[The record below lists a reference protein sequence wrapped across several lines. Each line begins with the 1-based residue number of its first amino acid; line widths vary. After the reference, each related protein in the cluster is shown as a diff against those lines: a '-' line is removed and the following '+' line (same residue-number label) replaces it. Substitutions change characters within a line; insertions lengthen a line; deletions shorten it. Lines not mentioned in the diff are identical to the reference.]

1 MSSAASKL
9 RALLAADG
17 DAVTIPLTGR
27 AVIHTAPRSTARS
40 LTIDLSPELMHAI
53 KQAEKE
59 RAAGPPQQDQW
70 TAVSGEGAADASTTA
85 PHESSALHAG
95 DDEDDV
101 VAPGEV
107 AAGPE
112 PVDDWELLADDEE
125 ASAAAVAKVAEAA
138 HAAGEERAAGLWS
151 TARMR
156 PLSDTTLPVLLVNLA
171 AFAADTDIGLEVCA
185 EAVANK
191 LVQGTQADVSQL
203 LASGYAVHADTATA
217 LGVLPVLQK
226 AQSDSTWMALVYP
239 EFHPGLEQL
248 DSEDEGDDLAMADT
262 LAIERRVAALAWH
275 DVWAAMQCPVPA
287 VAGAATAI
295 AAASLPVAWKQ
306 GAVRTLLQWAQ
317 EAGLDVSPLSSETRD
332 AAVHAA
338 VAGMFQPGVP
348 KPDTLPPIP
357 ASAPLSRLLATAL
370 AAVRAWPLQSA
381 DVQAAAAAAAAAQ
394 RDGEV
399 PDVQPSQPDT
409 AAVEFE
415 CYQHDSHV
423 LCQAQPGILP
433 VTPSLYCLDA
443 DEPEPPEANEVPR
456 LASSACLAAVFPADT
471 VSSMA
476 ARADKTMDVAAAVH
490 GHLLWAWA
498 DAVGPVPGC
507 TLPVDAPAST
517 SAAAATSPAK
527 LSKSSK
533 KHKKRK
539 QKRKAPSAAEAAGEA
554 AAQAVLAERRTA
566 ARAVPGAHAATIR
579 EARAAKREAKAVAKA
594 EARAAA
600 EDAAYAARAPPRLA
614 VTGGLAALAASR
626 DAGDDDLFW

>member
-1 MSSAASKL
+1 MASAASKL

-40 LTIDLSPELMHAI
+40 LTIDLSPELLHAI

-70 TAVSGEGAADASTTA
+70 TAAEGAASTADTLATA
-85 PHESSALHAG
+85 RHESGALHAG

-138 HAAGEERAAGLWS
+138 HAAGVERAAGLWS

-171 AFAADTDIGLEVCA
+171 AFAADTDIGLEACA
-185 EAVANK
+185 KAVAAK

-217 LGVLPVLQK
+217 LGMLPVLQK
-226 AQSDSTWMALVYP
+226 AQADSTWMALVYP

-262 LAIERRVAALAWH
+262 LAIERRVAVLAWH
-275 DVWAAMQCPVPA
+275 DVWAAMECPVPA

-317 EAGLDVSPLSSETRD
+317 EAGLDVTPLSSEARD

-381 DVQAAAAAAAAAQ
+381 HVQAAAAQ
-394 RDGEV
+394 GDGEA

-415 CYQHDSHV
+415 CCQHDSHV

-433 VTPSLYCLDA
+433 VTPSLYCLHA
-443 DEPEPPEANEVPR
+443 DEPEPPEVDEVPR

-476 ARADKTMDVAAAVH
+476 SRADKTMDVAAAVH

-507 TLPVDAPAST
+507 TLPADAPVSAGAVP
-517 SAAAATSPAK
+517 AAAPAK
-527 LSKSSK
+527 QPKSSK

-539 QKRKAPSAAEAAGEA
+539 QKRKASSAAEAAGEA

-579 EARAAKREAKAVAKA
+579 EARAAKREATAMAKA

-600 EDAAYAARAPPRLA
+600 EDAAYAARPAPRLA